1 MRLVAFVPGDTD
13 ADLKVRLAAPSG
25 LITPAGNE
33 TLHVK
38 SGMTAAVDLGDLTR
52 GEAGSLVLT
61 PTSTSVPVV
70 AALRVVRGKGDKQ
83 ETAFIPATGPV
94 AARATVADNTSKAST
109 LTLTAAGKA
118 AEVKVTA
125 SAGSEGGTAVTK
137 TFTIKAGTTENIEA
151 PVPSG
156 LKGTYALTVEPVS
169 GGSVY
174 ASRMLTATENGV
186 PGFTIQTLPDDRGTV
201 AVPEAEQ
208 DLSVL
213 QK

>member
-1 MRLVAFVPGDTD
+1 M
-13 ADLKVRLAAPSG
+13 
-25 LITPAGNE
+25 
-33 TLHVK
+33 
-38 SGMTAAVDLGDLTR
+38 
-52 GEAGSLVLT
+52 
-61 PTSTSVPVV
+61 
-70 AALRVVRGKGDKQ
+70 
-83 ETAFIPATGPV
+83 
-94 AARATVADNTSKAST
+94 
-109 LTLTAAGKA
+109 
-118 AEVKVTA
+118 
-125 SAGSEGGTAVTK
+125 TK

-174 ASRMLTATENGV
+174 ASRMLTDTENGV

-201 AVPEAEQ
+201 AVPKAEQ